1 MDMVPSKLIT
11 NAALADVPAFSVGA
25 ANVVPSTRTVTGP
38 GGSVH
43 VEPRI
48 MQVLVVLAQAEG
60 AVVTREELFGRC
72 WGGVYVG
79 DDSLN
84 RAVAGVRKLGAGA
97 GGGTFHV
104 ETVPRTGYRLD
115 GAVVWTEPDSQE
127 VERAADGGVSRRW
140 LIGGMAAAAGLTTIG
155 LWRGREAPDPAS
167 PLVEQAGVA
176 LRSGSAE
183 GQKKALSLLEQAT
196 TRFPDSAAAW
206 GALALTRA
214 RIDEHAITKITQPA
228 AKVDEAA
235 TRALQLEPEN
245 ADAKAARA
253 IVIPYYGDW
262 LGAEQRFDSFL
273 AAHPDHEPIHD
284 SRAFLL
290 GAVGRM
296 KQSAR
301 DRFANLPAVS
311 TDADYNYRSV
321 YCHWFLGQIAQ
332 AAQAAARGLAMW
344 PGNAGNWFA
353 RLWVLAGT
361 GRFERA
367 LDQIA
372 DDRQRPQVPPPMVAT
387 LSASLRAALS
397 KDRADIAAAT
407 RQIMAGVTRSVAGV
421 INATML
427 LNLLQATDEV
437 FALAEAYYLESGPIR
452 AAMTTPP
459 GEPLIPDQRRRKT
472 NMLFTPLAAPM
483 QQDERFMPLMQAIGL
498 TDYWR
503 QRGISP
509 DFLAGRQ

>member
-11 NAALADVPAFSVGA
+11 SAALADVSAFTVGDA
-25 ANVVPSTRTVTGP
+25 KVVPSTRTVTGP
-38 GGSVH
+38 GGSIH
-43 VEPRI
+43 VEPRV
-48 MQVLVVLAQAEG
+48 MQVLVVLAEAEG

-84 RAVAGVRKLGAGA
+84 RAVAGVRKLGVGA

-104 ETVPRTGYRLD
+104 ETVPRTGYRLE
-115 GAVVWTEPDSQE
+115 GAVVWPEPDSHD
-127 VERAADGGVSRRW
+127 VERAANGGVSRRW
-140 LIGGMAAAAGLTTIG
+140 LLGGIAAAAGLTTYS
-155 LWRGREAPDPAS
+155 LWRGRDASDPAS
-167 PLVEQAGVA
+167 PLVEQAAVA

-183 GQKKALSLLEQAT
+183 GQKKALLLLEQAT
-196 TRFPDSAAAW
+196 TRFPDSAVAW

-214 RIDEHAITKITQPA
+214 RIDEHAITRITQPA

-235 TRALQLEPEN
+235 TRALQLDPEN

-262 LGAEQRFDSFL
+262 LAAEQRFDSFL
-273 AAHPDHEPIHD
+273 AAHPDHQPIHD

-296 KQSAR
+296 EQSAR
-301 DRFANLPAVS
+301 DRFANLQDVS

-332 AAQAAARGLAMW
+332 ADQAAARGLAMW

-361 GRFERA
+361 GRFDRA

-372 DDRQRPQVPPPMVAT
+372 DERQRPKLPPPMMAT
-387 LSASLRAALS
+387 LNASLRAAHT

-437 FALAEAYYLESGPIR
+437 FALAEAYYLERGPIR
-452 AAMTTPP
+452 AAMTAPA

-483 QQDERFMPLMQAIGL
+483 QQDERFMPLMKAIGL
-498 TDYWR
+498 ADYWR

-509 DFLAGRQ
+509 DFLARRQ